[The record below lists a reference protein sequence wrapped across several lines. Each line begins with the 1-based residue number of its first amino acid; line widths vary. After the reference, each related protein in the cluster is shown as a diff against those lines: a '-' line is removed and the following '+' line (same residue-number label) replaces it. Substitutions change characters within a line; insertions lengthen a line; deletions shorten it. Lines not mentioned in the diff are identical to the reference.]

1 MQGAF
6 YGFSGA
12 LIAVLPLNV
21 VQNGLNNMH
30 QFFMV
35 PSPLYAQNI
44 VIGVMFAMAILFGAG
59 GSFLCIKK
67 HLQV

>member
-6 YGFSGA
+6 YGLMGA
-12 LIAVLPLNV
+12 LIAVLPLNFV
-21 VQNGLNNMH
+21 NQGLMNMH
-30 QFFMV
+30 KFFMV
-35 PSPLYAQNI
+35 PGPVLAQNI
-44 VIGVMFAMAILFGAG
+44 VIITMFAMGVLFGAG